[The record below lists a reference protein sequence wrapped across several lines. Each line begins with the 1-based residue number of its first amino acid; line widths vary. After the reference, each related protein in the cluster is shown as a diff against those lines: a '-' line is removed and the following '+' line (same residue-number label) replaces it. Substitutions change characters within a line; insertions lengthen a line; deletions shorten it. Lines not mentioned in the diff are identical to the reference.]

1 MATGKQRTRR
11 VENARLVDLGIPGIT
26 GDEQFAVHPSI
37 DKKGYVV
44 SHIGTGLR
52 VVSPQKTEEAAISE
66 ASSRLKMVGKDTF
79 DRTIQAWKQDNKKTS
94 AKPSKQPNG
103 EKDDWEMTKSEWLG
117 RVRFYRSGKTKN
129 AELPGGTRVILDQGA
144 TAKNFREHSAR
155 FLLNMHESGVKLA
168 LSEGKNVPAVVLAEY
183 PDLRQE
189 SKKAG
194 EPIGGQPV
202 KEQASEDISRENWWD
217 KELTRKGRENALVAA
232 GLRLNYDKV
241 KWRHLKDDVRARL
254 ARIIGTDRDPA
265 IADPASPQTQNITNT
280 PAGPATTRPAGPGTT
295 AIELPVGAGERPAPQ
310 AATDY
315 GKSNTI
321 FTEDAAAKARAILK
335 AKLGQL
341 SAGIDPEIIQ
351 AGITLAGYH
360 IEAGA
365 REFSAYA
372 KAMLSDLGEQARPF
386 LRSWYEGVRHYP
398 GFSNDGMTA
407 SSELDAD
414 EAAPSPQKKSTEA
427 TIPKPPTAVQ
437 LDNGSTTKA
446 STNEP
451 ATDQGKQPG
460 VGAVAPR
467 RSDTTPGRREGGRP
481 EPSTT
486 GGTAADLATEPP
498 ANVEAPEGQSPR
510 PSARNRATG
519 PVSQGTSETPEG
531 GNGATRRSGTGNGG
545 LATDDAGRTGS
556 TGTELK
562 NGGVSDAAPVIT
574 YPNYHISDPKALVGG
589 GPKARFNKN
598 RRAIET
604 WKELTETGLQ
614 PTPDQLDAL
623 AAYTGW
629 GSFGQE
635 LFQGTFEH
643 PRPKPGW
650 TDESQWMRDTL
661 GKSEWESAQR
671 SILNSHYTDP
681 PTVNAMWNLAR
692 KLGFSGGR
700 VLEPSMGI
708 GNFFGL
714 MPRDIMGASQ
724 LTGIELDEM
733 TAGMAQRLYPDAI
746 VRQMGYQ
753 DSKTADHFYDLVIG
767 NWPFARQGPIDRRY
781 RALSPSLHD
790 YFFLKAVDQVRPGGL
805 VIGVTSAFTM
815 DKKGEGIRRELAK
828 KAELVAAF
836 RLPTGAFE
844 DYAGT
849 KVVTD
854 IIILKKRD
862 TPLQSVN
869 DESWVRLGTTTAPSG
884 AELSVNQYYIEHPDQ
899 VLGVMDIG
907 HGTTT
912 GAPGLI
918 VNRPDRYGEM
928 LSQIADRVD
937 AGIYEPRTTR
947 EVTRYLNEETKDRQ
961 QSATIGNDGQL
972 YQVQGDRLARLEDV
986 QPYAVKS
993 DQQTADRAAQIRG
1006 LIALRRQTNAL
1017 FSAERDATVGDTRVE
1032 ELRADLK
1039 KGYQDFVAKHGP
1051 INESFGLKYLNKLGD
1066 PYQADLAAL
1075 ETWNGKDWKPATAL
1089 NRPTTRGKK
1098 TMERPSVADA
1108 LVLARNERA
1117 DIDIARIAELANTT
1131 PDKAANTLLESG
1143 AIFKAP
1149 DGRYEVADQY
1159 LSGNVRRKLR
1169 EAQAAK
1175 ADGVDGMDR
1184 NITALEQVIPK
1195 TVPYYNIEARMGA
1208 PWVPVEDYGDFVKEL
1223 LGANTESDG
1232 LPISF
1237 IAGRWKVGK
1246 SSMFSMAQGTPWQTN
1261 DVSFRSLLSAALNVR
1276 TLTVKRV
1283 DPVDKTT
1290 YVDEAATKEA
1300 NQKVADLREAFTT
1313 WLWTTPDRQVRLEKV
1328 YNEIM
1333 NAMAA
1338 PEFDG
1343 SFLNFEGMA
1352 LQRGQQPF
1360 NLRQH
1365 QIDAIYRGIANRR
1378 GLYAHEVGTGKTYTI
1393 AGVAVESRRYG
1404 LSRKPL
1410 ILAHNA
1416 NSKAVADG
1424 IVEMYP
1430 NAKVL
1435 YINNLDSK
1443 SIETKLR
1450 QIKMD
1455 DWDAVVVP
1463 HSLIERFALTRET
1476 LMDLAQEQIDALE
1489 EEAYTAAEEDMGA
1502 HGERLVDLA
1511 LDGDESAFKKLRS
1524 PSAKD
1529 LVRARNQIIAKIEDH
1544 AQRAS
1549 REGAVPFEEL
1559 GIDSI
1564 IVDEAHLFKK
1574 PPLET
1579 RMKMRGLNTATSN
1592 RGLAMSFLT
1601 NYIKKINGG
1610 KGVHLFTG
1618 TPITNTL
1625 SETFHM
1631 MRYVMDDEMRRDGL
1645 QNWDGWFNTFASE
1658 TNDIEITAAG
1668 EYEPVT
1674 RLASFINVA
1683 DLRRMM
1689 APYTDIV
1696 FADDMPEFKPRK
1708 TRSGKTMADTLTDSE
1723 RAELLQGRDEEAVGR
1738 PYKKV
1743 VVDSAEMTPDQAAIM
1758 ALLTER
1764 ARRFRAASRK
1774 ERREIMLSGSPESP
1788 LLVETA
1794 AANAGLDQRLFKE
1807 KAYEGS
1813 PNSKAARAVR
1823 NLLTHYREHPKTTQ
1837 VVFMER
1843 GFEKSGF
1850 NLAKSI
1856 VDDLV
1861 AGGIPRKEIA
1871 IVDGSTSADRRK
1883 AVADAMNRAEIRVVI
1898 GNTQTLGVG
1907 VNMQANLRAMHHL
1920 DAPWTPADLEQR
1932 NGRGHRQGNAWNT
1945 VMEYRYLT
1953 ERIDGRRWQ
1962 VLAVKDRFIKSFLKA
1977 DENTRVIEGDA
1988 VDDSNQS
1995 DIVSTLSE
2003 AAGDPRIL
2011 IINKL
2016 KADLEKL
2023 HARERM
2029 HGRAVVDAKREID
2042 YKLQRESAI
2051 QARRDAYQRYQEVA
2065 EKAKQSEEPAYLID
2079 GTRYADRKDAQ
2090 TALDEF
2096 ISRKAEPT
2104 GTSPKKIGQVYG
2116 LDLSY
2121 MWSGTQSMGP
2131 IFYVGSKGSPLIDM
2145 GRATILSAENAVWSL
2160 PRRIKEEGDALSE
2173 NQRSVENLRRVVRE
2187 PFGRAEELKRK
2198 VDQLQRVEQ
2207 DVQNNPVPPPGWL
2220 RNGAPV
2226 DSVAYHQG
2234 KPYVV
2239 TGHRWTAVNYSV
2251 ELQSDDGKTQR
2262 AVPYD
2267 EVTDAQNI
2275 PLYEPRPFVAPDVAE
2290 KNRESRPTRGLSSA
2304 TPVTPAQTRADLSRT
2319 LGADVVARLEQSG
2332 RLVIHDK
2339 PPTGAAAGA
2348 QGWVDQKGVIH
2359 LVPANLES
2367 SALSVVLHESA
2378 HLMRDDRFS
2387 PENRALGR
2395 AAHAVLRISGL
2406 QGLIGNPSYNDLIQN
2421 VYRLAAEGNKTAQA
2435 ALAKATVEPGNT
2447 AEEALSYIV
2456 EYADEKLPIYRR
2468 IMSAIRAALY
2478 RLGIKVNLTPADLR
2492 ALALSA
2498 LKSRAKEVT
2507 ARNAQP
2513 AFSLPDFAPTEA
2525 DRVEVERQMKAVK
2538 EARDDQ
2544 GRLLAPNGKPSKLN
2558 ERQWKQVRT
2567 QFFKDWFGDWQNDPE
2582 NASKVVDE
2590 NGEPMVVYHGSPDA
2604 RFMSSDATFKSQA
2617 ERYGFGSSIGVHWF
2631 ASSKQTAK
2639 TYADERRAFDYQN
2652 SEPGI
2657 VAAFLNIRDAIE
2669 INANGKKWREA
2680 QKVGKTSSVIDK
2692 AQAEGRDGVIIEN
2705 VKDDYQTGAIK
2716 GSRATTTF
2724 SVFSSA
2730 QIKSAI
2736 GNAGTF
2742 SPRSNRI
2749 DYSQAADEA
2758 EQDHLWREFQ
2768 AVRAQFQE
2776 RQASQSAFE
2785 RWFGQ
2790 GVEGVNVH
2798 KGKPLTLFHGTNNPE
2813 FNRWDESLSGQASRH
2828 PTAGLGFFM
2837 TADARSAARYGSRL
2851 LELNAKINK
2860 PYFMTDADLTSIEDT
2875 KDAARFRRNLQAQ
2888 GYDAAV
2894 IVAPGAAPY
2903 VVAFQSN
2910 QVKLTSNTNPT
2921 ESEDFRYSR
2930 PGRPPNLNSP
2940 RVAARVMDDIGGV
2953 MNDLKP
2959 GEKPLA
2965 KANPRNFAQMLTD
2978 LKANT
2983 RPQWL
2988 GLLTRNMQLEL
2999 AREVLPRPM
3008 VDQFERAAEAMDA
3021 AESKMIQREAFPLAD
3036 RWQALM
3042 RKHREQAD
3050 RLARSLYMATWTGTD
3065 PRQPMPT
3072 KKRAEWIRTKAAYD
3086 GLTDPEAKKL
3096 FSEVLGFYQGQT
3108 ERLFK
3113 ELQNRID
3120 RHSLPAADKLAAKD
3134 MLRQEFERMK
3144 DDGPYVPLM
3153 RFGDLTVFAEARK
3166 EGEKPVFATF
3176 ETVQDQRAFADWL
3189 KKEGYQPQLGVKTE
3203 EVAKRALPQGD
3214 FVGKLAGIIDKTTQ
3228 GPEGQVLKD
3237 AMYQLFLRSLPE
3249 QAIRKHFIHRRFVP
3263 GYTADALR
3271 TFATFGRRSA
3281 KQIARL
3287 AHSDRMSDAL
3297 EAMAKANREG
3307 QTQEP
3312 VSAGHLINELEKSF
3326 QWAMNPGTNA
3336 LSSRLTH
3343 LGFLWHLGASPAHL
3357 LLNLSQQAQV
3367 TFPWLAGEMHGKI
3380 GSGSVAAALAKANK
3394 DFIASNPF
3402 TSDDKRGA
3410 AAKQRRADLE
3420 GEFNGDMGR
3429 ALKALEES
3437 GKTDKTQTYSLSG
3450 LSEEDSWLWSKPYLR
3465 KFTEGAAW
3473 FFHVAE
3479 VINREASAIAA
3490 YRLARRAGMS
3500 HEQGYDLARRAINE
3514 THFDYSPG
3522 NRARFMRGNVAKVL
3536 TLFKQ
3541 YSLNIS
3547 WQLGR
3552 NAYLWARGGSKAE
3565 KAQARTKLLGMLGM
3579 TMVMAGAA
3587 GMPFY
3592 GEIMWMLTQ
3601 LLNATRDDD
3610 EPEWDADTEFRSL
3623 LDRAFGATG
3632 DEAVRHGLINAFMG
3646 IDVSSRIKLDD
3657 LWWRPIGD
3665 DADGKNMAYQ
3675 MMEQALGPV
3684 AGLFV
3689 RGVATADGLMES
3701 LVAGDNA
3708 RGASWRAIE
3717 GSLPKALKDISRSI
3731 RYAEEGATTF
3741 QGATLLPA
3749 DRISALAK
3757 LGQAMGFVPAELAER
3772 YSENRAM
3779 KSLER
3784 RILTR
3789 RRALLDTVAMG
3800 LLNQDD
3806 EVVRA
3811 ASEDIAAFNRRYPT
3825 VAITGDTI
3833 SKSLRGR
3840 LRAKIETEAAG
3851 GARLDKRLAGMLLE
3865 GIR

>member
-1 MATGKQRTRR
+1 
-11 VENARLVDLGIPGIT
+11 
-26 GDEQFAVHPSI
+26 
-37 DKKGYVV
+37 
-44 SHIGTGLR
+44 
-52 VVSPQKTEEAAISE
+52 
-66 ASSRLKMVGKDTF
+66 
-79 DRTIQAWKQDNKKTS
+79 
-94 AKPSKQPNG
+94 
-103 EKDDWEMTKSEWLG
+103 
-117 RVRFYRSGKTKN
+117 
-129 AELPGGTRVILDQGA
+129 
-144 TAKNFREHSAR
+144 
-155 FLLNMHESGVKLA
+155 
-168 LSEGKNVPAVVLAEY
+168 
-183 PDLRQE
+183 
-189 SKKAG
+189 
-194 EPIGGQPV
+194 
-202 KEQASEDISRENWWD
+202 
-217 KELTRKGRENALVAA
+217 
-232 GLRLNYDKV
+232 
-241 KWRHLKDDVRARL
+241 
-254 ARIIGTDRDPA
+254 
-265 IADPASPQTQNITNT
+265 
-280 PAGPATTRPAGPGTT
+280 
-295 AIELPVGAGERPAPQ
+295 
-310 AATDY
+310 
-315 GKSNTI
+315 
-321 FTEDAAAKARAILK
+321 
-335 AKLGQL
+335 
-341 SAGIDPEIIQ
+341 
-351 AGITLAGYH
+351 
-360 IEAGA
+360 
-365 REFSAYA
+365 
-372 KAMLSDLGEQARPF
+372 
-386 LRSWYEGVRHYP
+386 
-398 GFSNDGMTA
+398 
-407 SSELDAD
+407 
-414 EAAPSPQKKSTEA
+414 
-427 TIPKPPTAVQ
+427 
-437 LDNGSTTKA
+437 
-446 STNEP
+446 
-451 ATDQGKQPG
+451 
-460 VGAVAPR
+460 
-467 RSDTTPGRREGGRP
+467 
-481 EPSTT
+481 
-486 GGTAADLATEPP
+486 
-498 ANVEAPEGQSPR
+498 
-510 PSARNRATG
+510 
-519 PVSQGTSETPEG
+519 
-531 GNGATRRSGTGNGG
+531 
-545 LATDDAGRTGS
+545 
-556 TGTELK
+556 
-562 NGGVSDAAPVIT
+562 
-574 YPNYHISDPKALVGG
+574 
-589 GPKARFNKN
+589 
-598 RRAIET
+598 
-604 WKELTETGLQ
+604 
-614 PTPDQLDAL
+614 
-623 AAYTGW
+623 
-629 GSFGQE
+629 
-635 LFQGTFEH
+635 
-643 PRPKPGW
+643 
-650 TDESQWMRDTL
+650 MRDTL

-671 SILNSHYTDP
+671 SILNAHYTDP

-907 HGTTT
+907 RGTTT

-928 LSQIADRVD
+928 LSQIADRVN

-1006 LIALRRQTNAL
+1006 LISLRRQTNAL
-1017 FSAERDATVGDTRVE
+1017 FAAERDATVGDARVE

-1098 TMERPSVADA
+1098 MMERPSVADA
-1108 LVLARNERA
+1108 LVLARNERS

-1143 AIFKAP
+1143 AIFQAP

-1175 ADGVDGMDR
+1175 ADGVEGMDR
-1184 NITALEQVIPK
+1184 NIAALEQVIPK

-1223 LGANTESDG
+1223 LGADTESDG

-1237 IAGRWKVGK
+1237 IAGRWKIGK
-1246 SSMFSMAQGTPWQTN
+1246 SAMFSMAQGTPWQTN

-1276 TLTVKRV
+1276 TLTVKRF

-1313 WLWTTPDRQVRLEKV
+1313 WLWKTPDRQVRLEKV

-1502 HGERLVDLA
+1502 QGERLVDLA

-1743 VVDSAEMTPDQAAIM
+1743 VVDSAEMTPEQAAIM

-1807 KAYEGS
+1807 KAYDGS

-2051 QARRDAYQRYQEVA
+2051 QARIDAYQRYQEVA
-2065 EKAKQSEEPAYLID
+2065 DKAKQSEEPAYLID

-2275 PLYEPRPFVAPDVAE
+2275 PLYEPHPFVAPDVAE

-2304 TPVTPAQTRADLSRT
+2304 TPITPAQTRADLSRA

-2348 QGWVDQKGVIH
+2348 QGWVDKKGVIH

-2367 SALSVVLHESA
+2367 SALSVLLHESA

-2387 PENRALGR
+2387 PESRALGR
-2395 AAHAVLRISGL
+2395 AAHAVLRMSGL
-2406 QGLIGNPSYNDLIQN
+2406 QGLIGNPSYNDLIQQ

-2435 ALAKATVEPGNT
+2435 ALAKATAEPGNT

-2456 EYADEKLPIYRR
+2456 EYADEKLPLYRR

-2478 RLGIKVNLTPADLR
+2478 RLGIKVKLTPADLR

-2498 LKSRAKEVT
+2498 LKSRANEVT

-2513 AFSLPDFAPTEA
+2513 AFSLPESAEA
-2525 DRVEVERQMKAVK
+2525 
-2538 EARDDQ
+2538 
-2544 GRLLAPNGKPSKLN
+2544 
-2558 ERQWKQVRT
+2558 
-2567 QFFKDWFGDWQNDPE
+2567 
-2582 NASKVVDE
+2582 
-2590 NGEPMVVYHGSPDA
+2590 
-2604 RFMSSDATFKSQA
+2604 
-2617 ERYGFGSSIGVHWF
+2617 
-2631 ASSKQTAK
+2631 
-2639 TYADERRAFDYQN
+2639 
-2652 SEPGI
+2652 
-2657 VAAFLNIRDAIE
+2657 
-2669 INANGKKWREA
+2669 
-2680 QKVGKTSSVIDK
+2680 
-2692 AQAEGRDGVIIEN
+2692 
-2705 VKDDYQTGAIK
+2705 
-2716 GSRATTTF
+2716 
-2724 SVFSSA
+2724 
-2730 QIKSAI
+2730 
-2736 GNAGTF
+2736 
-2742 SPRSNRI
+2742 
-2749 DYSQAADEA
+2749 EA
-2758 EQDHLWREFQ
+2758 EQDQLWREFQ

-2813 FNRWDESLSGQASRH
+2813 FNRWDESLAGQASRH

-2875 KDAARFRRNLQAQ
+2875 QDAARFRRKLQAQ

-2903 VVAFQSN
+2903 VAAFQSS

-2921 ESEDFRYSR
+2921 ESEDFRYSS

-2940 RVAARVMDDIGGV
+2940 RVAARAMDDIGGV
-2953 MNDLKP
+2953 MNALKP

-3008 VDQFERAAEAMDA
+3008 VEQFENAAEAMDA

-3036 RWQALM
+3036 RWQALI

-3153 RFGDLTVFAEARK
+3153 RFGDLTVFAEARTA
-3166 EGEKPVFATF
+3166 GEKPVFATF

-3297 EAMAKANREG
+3297 EAMAKANRDG

-3402 TSDDKRGA
+3402 TSADKRGA
-3410 AAKQRRADLE
+3410 AAKKRRSDLE

-3479 VINREASAIAA
+3479 VIDREASAIAA

-3514 THFDYSPG
+3514 THFDYSPA

-3592 GEIMWMLTQ
+3592 GEIMWLLTQ

-3800 LLNQDD
+3800 LLSQDD

>member
-1 MATGKQRTRR
+1 
-11 VENARLVDLGIPGIT
+11 
-26 GDEQFAVHPSI
+26 
-37 DKKGYVV
+37 
-44 SHIGTGLR
+44 
-52 VVSPQKTEEAAISE
+52 
-66 ASSRLKMVGKDTF
+66 
-79 DRTIQAWKQDNKKTS
+79 
-94 AKPSKQPNG
+94 
-103 EKDDWEMTKSEWLG
+103 
-117 RVRFYRSGKTKN
+117 
-129 AELPGGTRVILDQGA
+129 
-144 TAKNFREHSAR
+144 
-155 FLLNMHESGVKLA
+155 
-168 LSEGKNVPAVVLAEY
+168 
-183 PDLRQE
+183 
-189 SKKAG
+189 
-194 EPIGGQPV
+194 
-202 KEQASEDISRENWWD
+202 
-217 KELTRKGRENALVAA
+217 
-232 GLRLNYDKV
+232 
-241 KWRHLKDDVRARL
+241 
-254 ARIIGTDRDPA
+254 
-265 IADPASPQTQNITNT
+265 
-280 PAGPATTRPAGPGTT
+280 
-295 AIELPVGAGERPAPQ
+295 
-310 AATDY
+310 
-315 GKSNTI
+315 
-321 FTEDAAAKARAILK
+321 
-335 AKLGQL
+335 
-341 SAGIDPEIIQ
+341 
-351 AGITLAGYH
+351 
-360 IEAGA
+360 
-365 REFSAYA
+365 
-372 KAMLSDLGEQARPF
+372 
-386 LRSWYEGVRHYP
+386 
-398 GFSNDGMTA
+398 
-407 SSELDAD
+407 
-414 EAAPSPQKKSTEA
+414 
-427 TIPKPPTAVQ
+427 
-437 LDNGSTTKA
+437 
-446 STNEP
+446 
-451 ATDQGKQPG
+451 
-460 VGAVAPR
+460 
-467 RSDTTPGRREGGRP
+467 
-481 EPSTT
+481 
-486 GGTAADLATEPP
+486 
-498 ANVEAPEGQSPR
+498 
-510 PSARNRATG
+510 
-519 PVSQGTSETPEG
+519 
-531 GNGATRRSGTGNGG
+531 
-545 LATDDAGRTGS
+545 
-556 TGTELK
+556 
-562 NGGVSDAAPVIT
+562 
-574 YPNYHISDPKALVGG
+574 
-589 GPKARFNKN
+589 
-598 RRAIET
+598 
-604 WKELTETGLQ
+604 
-614 PTPDQLDAL
+614 
-623 AAYTGW
+623 
-629 GSFGQE
+629 
-635 LFQGTFEH
+635 
-643 PRPKPGW
+643 
-650 TDESQWMRDTL
+650 MRDTL

-671 SILNSHYTDP
+671 SILNAHYTDP

-714 MPRDIMGASQ
+714 MPSDIMGASQ

-928 LSQIADRVD
+928 LSQIADRVN

-1017 FSAERDATVGDTRVE
+1017 FSAERDATVGDARVE

-1051 INESFGLKYLNKLGD
+1051 VNESFGLKYLNKLGD

-1117 DIDIARIAELANTT
+1117 DIDIVRIAELSNTT
-1131 PDKAANTLLESG
+1131 PEKAANTLLESG
-1143 AIFKAP
+1143 AIFQAP

-1175 ADGVDGMDR
+1175 ADGVEGMDR
-1184 NITALEQVIPK
+1184 NIAALEQVIPK

-1223 LGANTESDG
+1223 LGADTESDG

-1237 IAGRWKVGK
+1237 IAGRWKIGK
-1246 SSMFSMAQGTPWQTN
+1246 SAMFSMAQGTPWQTN

-1276 TLTVKRV
+1276 TLTVKRF

-1313 WLWTTPDRQVRLEKV
+1313 WLWKTPDRQVRLEKV

-1502 HGERLVDLA
+1502 QGERLVDLA

-1743 VVDSAEMTPDQAAIM
+1743 VVDSAEMTPEQAAIM

-1807 KAYEGS
+1807 KAYDGS

-2023 HARERM
+2023 RARERM

-2051 QARRDAYQRYQEVA
+2051 QERRDAYQRYQEVA

-2121 MWSGTQSMGP
+2121 MWSGTQSMEP

-2145 GRATILSAENAVWSL
+2145 GRATILSADNAVWSL

-2173 NQRSVENLRRVVRE
+2173 NQRAVENLRRVVRE

-2198 VDQLQRVEQ
+2198 ADQLQRVEQ

-2275 PLYEPRPFVAPDVAE
+2275 PLYEPHPFVAPDVAE

-2304 TPVTPAQTRADLSRT
+2304 TPITPAQTRADLSRT

-2525 DRVEVERQMKAVK
+2525 DRVEVERQMKAAK
-2538 EARDDQ
+2538 EVRDDQ

-2567 QFFKDWFGDWQNDPE
+2567 QFFKDWFGDWQNNPE

-2617 ERYGFGSSIGVHWF
+2617 ERYGFGSPVGVHWF
-2631 ASSKQTAK
+2631 ASSEQTAK

-2652 SEPGI
+2652 AEPGI

-2669 INANGKKWREA
+2669 INANGQKWREA

-2692 AQAEGRDGVIIEN
+2692 AQTEGRDGVIIEN

-2724 SVFSSA
+2724 SVFSST

-2758 EQDHLWREFQ
+2758 EQDQLWREFQ

-2790 GVEGVNVH
+2790 GVEGVNVN

-2813 FNRWDESLSGQASRH
+2813 FNRWDESLAGQASRH

-2875 KDAARFRRNLQAQ
+2875 QDAARFRRKLQAQ

-2965 KANPRNFAQMLTD
+2965 KTNPRNFAQMLTD

-3008 VDQFERAAEAMDA
+3008 VDQFENAAEAMDA

-3153 RFGDLTVFAEARK
+3153 RFGDLTVFSEGRK

-3297 EAMAKANREG
+3297 EAMAKANRDG

-3402 TSDDKRGA
+3402 TSADKRGA
-3410 AAKQRRADLE
+3410 AAKKRRSDLE

-3579 TMVMAGAA
+3579 TMVMAGAV

-3665 DADGKNMAYQ
+3665 DVDGKNMAYQ

-3701 LVAGDNA
+3701 LIAGDNA

-3772 YSENRAM
+3772 YDENRAM

-3851 GARLDKRLAGMLLE
+3851 GARLDKRLAGMLLD
-3865 GIR
+3865 R

>member
-1 MATGKQRTRR
+1 MGNWWDEQQKPTGSLASLQPTTQPPAFDSAAANNPYATQLAQGLQAYRNRPSRFSTDPASLPTPAPPPEASQPAGAWQTLKDIGGGLVETFRGIPGVVASSMEGVENPYAEVDWKDRTIEENRQRQQANLQALRDSGEFDRPMGLGMPFTRGEWAETTQSFPYTAATMGPALVGGAVGSAIGGALGGLGGPAAPATVPAGVAAGRAIGGTLGGMLGAYLPAGGAATNQFIRDSLDKYRQDFSAKSGREPSPEEIDAHYKTVVEPQASRVYHGEAAPEAVGTVAELGLMKSAIGDVLNSGGSLPMRLAKAGGKVALSAFGIEPATETLTQQIQQPAYSATGLTDEAPRSLTSPEDWLKSAGEVYKQAAATSLFFSALGIPAGAMYGKYQQRREGNARVEDATQATADLRANLEFAREDDITTALTGFDQIETSGKLPKSAAKRLDAARQQLIEELSLRAAPDALNEPLDTRRGQAGYLGFADRANELNDDQVFEAAQRPLPQDAPTELQDAHARYGQEAKRRQDLNLAAAHFDQNPEAVDGVAKVLADIGDGKPLNKGGHGSVDYNLSSLSDDMLARYRMAGTVLLRDHAEALGNRAEKLNKTLSLLSEETERRASGQRRDPQAIREADIAQRIAKGAKNAKKLLTGLSPDAMERMASGLESRAQLEPGLASTAREIRALASKERARLFNPQGAKQPGIQSALRGWNQNQPNMPASQGQSLGQQIAADRARLSELAQQQLERQRQEKLADRTQAIQQQEADRRERLNAEIATRGRPGLAELARLLGPDTQLPAPRQEAPAPQSLSDLLNRPSQSSAVPTARAGERGSLSDLFPQQRSTNRNWWDTELSPSAAAETPAPPKSGWARFGNETGTLNIPRAEMPQVKAEHRGALVNFLNARGVTHEADTEVDPATLKPTQAEFSPQKVRKAINYQGGDRSILVSSDGYVLDGHHQWLAALEQGKPIKAIRLDAPIANLLPLTREFPSSTVSKASNVRGGQTGRVETPKTAAPTQPETPNEARKAEAEAAPLLSQDTDIVAPQPEDSGVAPSPEPTAKGTAPLWNRAPESERIALLRQPSGPAGSSVSEDFARRKAAEWKTWADIPEGPAKNRLREALKNQGQQIPSAIPPAGGNPTQEVGEGRVSFDVKMATGKQRTRR
-11 VENARLVDLGIPGIT
+11 VENARLVDLGIPEIT
-26 GDEQFAVHPSI
+26 GNEPFAV
-37 DKKGYVV
+37 
-44 SHIGTGLR
+44 
-52 VVSPQKTEEAAISE
+52 
-66 ASSRLKMVGKDTF
+66 
-79 DRTIQAWKQDNKKTS
+79 
-94 AKPSKQPNG
+94 
-103 EKDDWEMTKSEWLG
+103 WEMTKSEWLG

-168 LSEGKNVPAVVLAEY
+168 LSEGKNVPAAVLAEY
-183 PDLRQE
+183 PDLRP
-189 SKKAG
+189 S
-194 EPIGGQPV
+194 QPTV
-202 KEQASEDISRENWWD
+202 
-217 KELTRKGRENALVAA
+217 
-232 GLRLNYDKV
+232 
-241 KWRHLKDDVRARL
+241 
-254 ARIIGTDRDPA
+254 
-265 IADPASPQTQNITNT
+265 TNT

-295 AIELPVGAGERPAPQ
+295 AIELPVGAGERSAPQ

-321 FTEDAAAKARAILK
+321 FTEDAAAKAREILK

-372 KAMLSDLGEQARPF
+372 KAMLADLGEQARPF

-407 SSELDAD
+407 SAELDAD

-427 TIPKPPTAVQ
+427 TIQKPPTAVQ
-437 LDNGSTTKA
+437 LDDGSTIKE

-467 RSDTTPGRREGGRP
+467 RSETTPGRREGGRP

-498 ANVEAPEGQSPR
+498 ANVEAPEGQSPL
-510 PSARNRATG
+510 PSARNRAPG
-519 PVSQGTSETPEG
+519 PVSQGTSETTEG
-531 GNGATRRSGTGNGG
+531 GNGTTGRAGTGNGG
-545 LATDDAGRTGS
+545 LATDDAGRTGP

-614 PTPDQLDAL
+614 PTPEQLDAL

-650 TDESQWMRDTL
+650 ADESQWMRDTL

-671 SILNSHYTDP
+671 SILNAHYTDP

-1017 FSAERDATVGDTRVE
+1017 FAAERDATVGDARVE

-1051 INESFGLKYLNKLGD
+1051 INESFGLRYLNKLGD
-1066 PYQADLAAL
+1066 PYQADLASL

-1098 TMERPSVADA
+1098 TMKRPSVADA
-1108 LVLARNERA
+1108 LVLARNERS
-1117 DIDIARIAELANTT
+1117 DIDIARIAELSNTT

-1143 AIFKAP
+1143 AIFQAP

-1175 ADGVDGMDR
+1175 ADDVEGMDR
-1184 NITALEQVIPK
+1184 NIAALEQVIPK

-1246 SSMFSMAQGTPWQTN
+1246 SAMFSMARGTPWQTD

-1276 TLTVKRV
+1276 TLTVKRF

-1313 WLWTTPDRQVRLEKV
+1313 WLWKTPDRQVRLEKV

-1502 HGERLVDLA
+1502 QGERLVDLA

-1743 VVDSAEMTPDQAAIM
+1743 VVDSAEMTPEQAAIM

-2051 QARRDAYQRYQEVA
+2051 QARIDAYQRYQEVA
-2065 EKAKQSEEPAYLID
+2065 DKAKQSEEPAYLID

-2275 PLYEPRPFVAPDVAE
+2275 PLYEPHPFVAPDIAE

-2304 TPVTPAQTRADLSRT
+2304 TPIT
-2319 LGADVVARLEQSG
+2319 
-2332 RLVIHDK
+2332 
-2339 PPTGAAAGA
+2339 
-2348 QGWVDQKGVIH
+2348 
-2359 LVPANLES
+2359 
-2367 SALSVVLHESA
+2367 
-2378 HLMRDDRFS
+2378 
-2387 PENRALGR
+2387 
-2395 AAHAVLRISGL
+2395 
-2406 QGLIGNPSYNDLIQN
+2406 
-2421 VYRLAAEGNKTAQA
+2421 
-2435 ALAKATVEPGNT
+2435 
-2447 AEEALSYIV
+2447 
-2456 EYADEKLPIYRR
+2456 
-2468 IMSAIRAALY
+2468 
-2478 RLGIKVNLTPADLR
+2478 
-2492 ALALSA
+2492 
-2498 LKSRAKEVT
+2498 
-2507 ARNAQP
+2507 
-2513 AFSLPDFAPTEA
+2513 
-2525 DRVEVERQMKAVK
+2525 
-2538 EARDDQ
+2538 
-2544 GRLLAPNGKPSKLN
+2544 
-2558 ERQWKQVRT
+2558 
-2567 QFFKDWFGDWQNDPE
+2567 
-2582 NASKVVDE
+2582 
-2590 NGEPMVVYHGSPDA
+2590 
-2604 RFMSSDATFKSQA
+2604 
-2617 ERYGFGSSIGVHWF
+2617 
-2631 ASSKQTAK
+2631 
-2639 TYADERRAFDYQN
+2639 
-2652 SEPGI
+2652 
-2657 VAAFLNIRDAIE
+2657 
-2669 INANGKKWREA
+2669 
-2680 QKVGKTSSVIDK
+2680 
-2692 AQAEGRDGVIIEN
+2692 
-2705 VKDDYQTGAIK
+2705 
-2716 GSRATTTF
+2716 
-2724 SVFSSA
+2724 
-2730 QIKSAI
+2730 
-2736 GNAGTF
+2736 
-2742 SPRSNRI
+2742 
-2749 DYSQAADEA
+2749 
-2758 EQDHLWREFQ
+2758 
-2768 AVRAQFQE
+2768 
-2776 RQASQSAFE
+2776 
-2785 RWFGQ
+2785 
-2790 GVEGVNVH
+2790 
-2798 KGKPLTLFHGTNNPE
+2798 
-2813 FNRWDESLSGQASRH
+2813 
-2828 PTAGLGFFM
+2828 
-2837 TADARSAARYGSRL
+2837 
-2851 LELNAKINK
+2851 
-2860 PYFMTDADLTSIEDT
+2860 
-2875 KDAARFRRNLQAQ
+2875 
-2888 GYDAAV
+2888 
-2894 IVAPGAAPY
+2894 
-2903 VVAFQSN
+2903 
-2910 QVKLTSNTNPT
+2910 
-2921 ESEDFRYSR
+2921 
-2930 PGRPPNLNSP
+2930 
-2940 RVAARVMDDIGGV
+2940 
-2953 MNDLKP
+2953 
-2959 GEKPLA
+2959 
-2965 KANPRNFAQMLTD
+2965 
-2978 LKANT
+2978 
-2983 RPQWL
+2983 
-2988 GLLTRNMQLEL
+2988 
-2999 AREVLPRPM
+2999 PRP
-3008 VDQFERAAEAMDA
+3008 
-3021 AESKMIQREAFPLAD
+3021 
-3036 RWQALM
+3036 
-3042 RKHREQAD
+3042 
-3050 RLARSLYMATWTGTD
+3050 D
-3065 PRQPMPT
+3065 PR
-3072 KKRAEWIRTKAAYD
+3072 
-3086 GLTDPEAKKL
+3086 
-3096 FSEVLGFYQGQT
+3096 
-3108 ERLFK
+3108 
-3113 ELQNRID
+3113 
-3120 RHSLPAADKLAAKD
+3120 
-3134 MLRQEFERMK
+3134 
-3144 DDGPYVPLM
+3144 
-3153 RFGDLTVFAEARK
+3153 
-3166 EGEKPVFATF
+3166 
-3176 ETVQDQRAFADWL
+3176 
-3189 KKEGYQPQLGVKTE
+3189 
-3203 EVAKRALPQGD
+3203 
-3214 FVGKLAGIIDKTTQ
+3214 
-3228 GPEGQVLKD
+3228 
-3237 AMYQLFLRSLPE
+3237 
-3249 QAIRKHFIHRRFVP
+3249 
-3263 GYTADALR
+3263 
-3271 TFATFGRRSA
+3271 
-3281 KQIARL
+3281 
-3287 AHSDRMSDAL
+3287 
-3297 EAMAKANREG
+3297 
-3307 QTQEP
+3307 
-3312 VSAGHLINELEKSF
+3312 
-3326 QWAMNPGTNA
+3326 
-3336 LSSRLTH
+3336 
-3343 LGFLWHLGASPAHL
+3343 
-3357 LLNLSQQAQV
+3357 
-3367 TFPWLAGEMHGKI
+3367 
-3380 GSGSVAAALAKANK
+3380 
-3394 DFIASNPF
+3394 
-3402 TSDDKRGA
+3402 
-3410 AAKQRRADLE
+3410 
-3420 GEFNGDMGR
+3420 
-3429 ALKALEES
+3429 
-3437 GKTDKTQTYSLSG
+3437 
-3450 LSEEDSWLWSKPYLR
+3450 
-3465 KFTEGAAW
+3465 
-3473 FFHVAE
+3473 
-3479 VINREASAIAA
+3479 
-3490 YRLARRAGMS
+3490 
-3500 HEQGYDLARRAINE
+3500 
-3514 THFDYSPG
+3514 
-3522 NRARFMRGNVAKVL
+3522 
-3536 TLFKQ
+3536 
-3541 YSLNIS
+3541 
-3547 WQLGR
+3547 
-3552 NAYLWARGGSKAE
+3552 
-3565 KAQARTKLLGMLGM
+3565 
-3579 TMVMAGAA
+3579 
-3587 GMPFY
+3587 
-3592 GEIMWMLTQ
+3592 
-3601 LLNATRDDD
+3601 
-3610 EPEWDADTEFRSL
+3610 
-3623 LDRAFGATG
+3623 
-3632 DEAVRHGLINAFMG
+3632 
-3646 IDVSSRIKLDD
+3646 
-3657 LWWRPIGD
+3657 
-3665 DADGKNMAYQ
+3665 
-3675 MMEQALGPV
+3675 
-3684 AGLFV
+3684 
-3689 RGVATADGLMES
+3689 
-3701 LVAGDNA
+3701 
-3708 RGASWRAIE
+3708 
-3717 GSLPKALKDISRSI
+3717 
-3731 RYAEEGATTF
+3731 
-3741 QGATLLPA
+3741 
-3749 DRISALAK
+3749 
-3757 LGQAMGFVPAELAER
+3757 
-3772 YSENRAM
+3772 
-3779 KSLER
+3779 
-3784 RILTR
+3784 
-3789 RRALLDTVAMG
+3789 
-3800 LLNQDD
+3800 
-3806 EVVRA
+3806 
-3811 ASEDIAAFNRRYPT
+3811 
-3825 VAITGDTI
+3825 
-3833 SKSLRGR
+3833 
-3840 LRAKIETEAAG
+3840 
-3851 GARLDKRLAGMLLE
+3851 
-3865 GIR
+3865 

>member
-1 MATGKQRTRR
+1 
-11 VENARLVDLGIPGIT
+11 
-26 GDEQFAVHPSI
+26 
-37 DKKGYVV
+37 
-44 SHIGTGLR
+44 
-52 VVSPQKTEEAAISE
+52 
-66 ASSRLKMVGKDTF
+66 
-79 DRTIQAWKQDNKKTS
+79 
-94 AKPSKQPNG
+94 
-103 EKDDWEMTKSEWLG
+103 
-117 RVRFYRSGKTKN
+117 
-129 AELPGGTRVILDQGA
+129 
-144 TAKNFREHSAR
+144 
-155 FLLNMHESGVKLA
+155 
-168 LSEGKNVPAVVLAEY
+168 
-183 PDLRQE
+183 
-189 SKKAG
+189 
-194 EPIGGQPV
+194 
-202 KEQASEDISRENWWD
+202 
-217 KELTRKGRENALVAA
+217 
-232 GLRLNYDKV
+232 
-241 KWRHLKDDVRARL
+241 
-254 ARIIGTDRDPA
+254 
-265 IADPASPQTQNITNT
+265 
-280 PAGPATTRPAGPGTT
+280 
-295 AIELPVGAGERPAPQ
+295 
-310 AATDY
+310 
-315 GKSNTI
+315 
-321 FTEDAAAKARAILK
+321 
-335 AKLGQL
+335 
-341 SAGIDPEIIQ
+341 
-351 AGITLAGYH
+351 
-360 IEAGA
+360 
-365 REFSAYA
+365 
-372 KAMLSDLGEQARPF
+372 
-386 LRSWYEGVRHYP
+386 
-398 GFSNDGMTA
+398 
-407 SSELDAD
+407 
-414 EAAPSPQKKSTEA
+414 
-427 TIPKPPTAVQ
+427 
-437 LDNGSTTKA
+437 
-446 STNEP
+446 
-451 ATDQGKQPG
+451 
-460 VGAVAPR
+460 
-467 RSDTTPGRREGGRP
+467 
-481 EPSTT
+481 
-486 GGTAADLATEPP
+486 
-498 ANVEAPEGQSPR
+498 
-510 PSARNRATG
+510 
-519 PVSQGTSETPEG
+519 
-531 GNGATRRSGTGNGG
+531 
-545 LATDDAGRTGS
+545 
-556 TGTELK
+556 
-562 NGGVSDAAPVIT
+562 
-574 YPNYHISDPKALVGG
+574 
-589 GPKARFNKN
+589 
-598 RRAIET
+598 
-604 WKELTETGLQ
+604 
-614 PTPDQLDAL
+614 
-623 AAYTGW
+623 
-629 GSFGQE
+629 
-635 LFQGTFEH
+635 
-643 PRPKPGW
+643 
-650 TDESQWMRDTL
+650 MRDTL

-671 SILNSHYTDP
+671 SILNAHYTDP

-869 DESWVRLGTTTAPSG
+869 DESWVRLGATTAPSG

-907 HGTTT
+907 RGTTT

-972 YQVQGDRLARLEDV
+972 YQVQGDRLASLEDV

-1017 FSAERDATVGDTRVE
+1017 FAAERDATVGDARVE

-1051 INESFGLKYLNKLGD
+1051 VNESFGLRYLNKLGD

-1075 ETWNGKDWKPATAL
+1075 ETWNGKEWKPATAL

-1108 LVLARNERA
+1108 LVLARNERS
-1117 DIDIARIAELANTT
+1117 DIDIARIAELTNTT
-1131 PDKAANTLLESG
+1131 PDKASNTLLESG
-1143 AIFKAP
+1143 AIFQAP

-1169 EAQAAK
+1169 EARAAK
-1175 ADGVDGMDR
+1175 ADGVEGMDR
-1184 NITALEQVIPK
+1184 NIAALEQVIPK

-1246 SSMFSMAQGTPWQTN
+1246 SAMFSMARGTPWQTN

-1276 TLTVKRV
+1276 TLTVKRF

-1313 WLWTTPDRQVRLEKV
+1313 WLWKTPDRQVRLEKV

-1502 HGERLVDLA
+1502 QGERLVDLA

-1743 VVDSAEMTPDQAAIM
+1743 VVDSAEMTPEQAAIM

-1823 NLLTHYREHPKTTQ
+1823 NLLTHYREHQKTTQ

-2051 QARRDAYQRYQEVA
+2051 QARIDAYQRYQEVA
-2065 EKAKQSEEPAYLID
+2065 DKAKQSEEPAYLID

-2275 PLYEPRPFVAPDVAE
+2275 PLYEPHPFVAPDIAE

-2304 TPVTPAQTRADLSRT
+2304 TPITPAQTRADLART
-2319 LGADVVARLEQSG
+2319 LGADVVARLEKSG

-2348 QGWVDQKGVIH
+2348 QGWVDQKGIIH

-2367 SALSVVLHESA
+2367 SALSVLLHESA

-2395 AAHAVLRISGL
+2395 AAHAVLRMSGL

-2456 EYADEKLPIYRR
+2456 EYADEKLPMYRR

-2538 EARDDQ
+2538 EVRDDQ
-2544 GRLLAPNGKPSKLN
+2544 GNLLAPNGKPSKLN

-2582 NASKVVDE
+2582 NASKVADE
-2590 NGEPMVVYHGSPDA
+2590 NGEPLVVYHGSPDA

-2758 EQDHLWREFQ
+2758 EQDRLWREFQ

-2776 RQASQSAFE
+2776 RQASQSAFD

-2875 KDAARFRRNLQAQ
+2875 KDAARFRRKLQAQ

-2903 VVAFQSN
+2903 VVAFQSS

-2921 ESEDFRYSR
+2921 ESEDFRYSS

-2940 RVAARVMDDIGGV
+2940 RVAARAMDDIGGV

-3153 RFGDLTVFAEARK
+3153 RFGDLTVFAEARTA
-3166 EGEKPVFATF
+3166 GEKPVFATF

-3297 EAMAKANREG
+3297 EAMAKANRDG

-3367 TFPWLAGEMHGKI
+3367 TFPWLSGEMHGKI

-3552 NAYLWARGGSKAE
+3552 NAYLMARGGSKAE

-3757 LGQAMGFVPAELAER
+3757 LGQAIGFVPAELAER
-3772 YSENRAM
+3772 YDENRAM

-3800 LLNQDD
+3800 LLSQDD

-3851 GARLDKRLAGMLLE
+3851 GVRLDKRLAGMLLE